1 MQKNINLGGIG
12 VWGLFI
18 KDDGERRKGWIE
30 IELQIRPFGKKISE
44 TSTLFKLLHFTK
56 FDSQTCKSSVWIWG
70 DFFTITC
77 EAS

>member
-30 IELQIRPFGKKISE
+30 IELQIRPFGKK
-44 TSTLFKLLHFTK
+44 K
-56 FDSQTCKSSVWIWG
+56 FWDVHTV
-70 DFFTITC
+70 
-77 EAS
+77 